1 MLTFPAFSSGSI
13 QISSNQAASAVVLVT
28 CLVLLV
34 VSRLTPQLTFIWYCF
49 VHPLT
54 GAKDQKARLDKVSLY
69 I

>member
-13 QISSNQAASAVVLVT
+13 QISSYQAASTVVLVT

-49 VHPLT
+49 VRPLT
-54 GAKDQKARLDKVSLY
+54 GAKDQKTRLDKVSLY